1 MPGRPSREWGVLA
14 VVVCLAV
21 MAGCG
26 GGADRR
32 ADDGEPTSTV
42 PTSIATTTSTSAAPA
57 PSTTAAPS
65 SPTVPDPAPTTAPNP
80 PEVAADP
87 VELAAQLVQAER
99 RVRDPAAA
107 EAEVVEAAQVQQVA
121 YRVLADHPEW
131 DGTVGAEIPLDLVP
145 AVMANVAA
153 RRELRSMHRRLL
165 DTLPAW
171 RIVEPRPMQELLEH
185 YAEAERIYG
194 VPWQYLAAINLVET
208 GMGRV
213 DGVSTAGAQG
223 PMQFMP
229 ATWAAFGEGD
239 VRDPRAAILA
249 AGRYLAH
256 SGAPGD
262 MGKALLAY
270 NRSGKYVRAVTH
282 FAEVMKAD
290 PSAYRG
296 YYHWQVYVLTVAGD
310 VLLPVGYEQHSPIP
324 VQEYLAAQD

>member
-1 MPGRPSREWGVLA
+1 MDPGRA
-14 VVVCLAV
+14 
-21 MAGCG
+21 
-26 GGADRR
+26 ADPR
-32 ADDGEPTSTV
+32 
-42 PTSIATTTSTSAAPA
+42 
-57 PSTTAAPS
+57 
-65 SPTVPDPAPTTAPNP
+65 P
-80 PEVAADP
+80 PEVAAEP
-87 VELAAQLVQAER
+87 AELAAQLVDAER
-99 RVRDPAAA
+99 TVRDPSTS
-107 EAEVVEAAQVQQVA
+107 EADLVEAAHLQQVA
-121 YRVLADHPEW
+121 YRVVADHPEW
-131 DGTVGAEIPLDLVP
+131 DDTVGAEIPMDLLP
-145 AVMANVAA
+145 TVMANVAA

-171 RIVEPRPMQELLEH
+171 RVIEPRPMQELLGD
-185 YAEAERIYG
+185 YAEAERTYG

-229 ATWAAFGEGD
+229 ATWATFGEGD
-239 VRDPRAAILA
+239 VRDPRAAIMA

-282 FAEVMKAD
+282 FAEVMRAD
-290 PSAYRG
+290 PAAYRG

-310 VLLPVGYEQHSPIP
+310 VLLPVGYEHLTPIP
-324 VQEYLAAQD
+324 VQEYLATQD